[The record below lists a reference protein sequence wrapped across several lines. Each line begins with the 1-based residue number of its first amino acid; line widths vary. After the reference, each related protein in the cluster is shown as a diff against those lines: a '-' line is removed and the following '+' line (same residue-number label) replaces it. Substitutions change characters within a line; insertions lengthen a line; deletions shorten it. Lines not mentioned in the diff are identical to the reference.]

1 MRWQHAFCQT
11 GPPLHPAGITAECA
25 LALAQ
30 VTGAQL
36 ALLDIIPPAPGT
48 AGDEVSATLARM
60 AAAGVRCA
68 YYSADVT
75 DTQAVAAVVSAVQ
88 AEQGAITAV
97 VHGAAILK

>member
-1 MRWQHAFCQT
+1 MRPT
-11 GPPLHPAGITAECA
+11 GITAECA

-36 ALLDIIPPAPGT
+36 ALLDILPAPAPGT

-75 DTQAVAAVVSAVQ
+75 DAQAVAGAVSAVQ
-88 AEQGAITAV
+88 EQQGAVTAL